1 MNILGLL
8 VLYGELRPL
17 LKGHNL
23 SLDKG
28 VTLLMEDEVNCALA
42 EQAFDK
48 LEGCGCRK
56 LREIRK
62 KMKLSLTSNNLTLIH
77 NYRYMDSSK
86 EIEDYLR
93 SEEFFPIILTYGW
106 VSEALQSNS
115 YVIQINAKEITGMES
130 ISMAEEISGVVD
142 FTAEHLDYVQVQLG
156 MYCRSDSAKEERY
169 CGRRLSVGMNAV
181 LTIYKTFLLFQH
193 SEKEATI
200 IFEDLQAMIEKTVSF
215 AQEASEQTEVLDC
228 VIRSARSYVE
238 REHVL
243 VCSIRAV
250 EGKVIDALEKDKAIL
265 YDDNYYFISEKLF
278 HQMCKPLLKIVS
290 LGEIKYRMAEAG
302 VLINNNKGSS
312 TSTNFTV
319 KRVFYTVFGEAKR
332 KRFVKLLKGTFQEDN
347 MLTLEEIGGQDVYR
361 KNSRLICRNSN

>member
-1 MNILGLL
+1 MNILGIL
-8 VLYGELRPL
+8 VLYGKLRPL
-17 LKGHNL
+17 LQGHHL
-23 SLDKG
+23 YLDKG
-28 VTLLMEDEVNCALA
+28 VTLLLEDEVDCALA

-48 LEGCGCRK
+48 LEGCGCKK

-62 KMKLSLTSNNLTLIH
+62 KMKLSLTSNNLTLVH
-77 NYRYMDSSK
+77 NYRRLDSSK

-93 SEEFFPIILTYGW
+93 SEEFFPMILTYGW
-106 VSEALQSNS
+106 VPEALQSNS
-115 YVIQINAKEITGMES
+115 YVIQINTKEITGMES
-130 ISMAEEISGVVD
+130 ISVAEEISGVVD
-142 FTAEHLDYVQVQLG
+142 FTAEHLDYVQVRLG

-169 CGRRLSVGMNAV
+169 CGCRLSIGMNAV

-193 SEKEATI
+193 SEKEAMV
-200 IFEDLQAMIEKTVSF
+200 IFDSLQDMIEKMVSF
-215 AQEASEQTEVLDC
+215 SQEASEQTEVLDC
-228 VIRSARSYVE
+228 VIRSVRSYVE
-238 REHVL
+238 SEHVL

-250 EGKVIDALEKDKAIL
+250 EGEVIDALEMDKAIL
-265 YDDNYYFISEKLF
+265 YDDNHYFISEQLF
-278 HQMCKPLLKIVS
+278 RQMCMPLLKTVS

-302 VLINNNKGSS
+302 VLINNKGSS